1 MPDVSAVRLVTPYA
15 NTFLTLAP
23 LQRMEMKRLEHEHQR
38 ALQRKLFEDQM
49 VALERQ
55 QAQELL
61 SLPYDANLHGGPT
74 GIQHLAVSAPTTPP
88 RVNAILN
95 GDVYPSGRSGRVQ
108 FTTDAEILSK
118 AVGSVADKRKSVTY
132 APSINISNELVVP
145 SSNGQSFTRSAGAKS
160 MPASR
165 RTSASSHDDE
175 LASHLQNLALV
186 GEQSNRT
193 SPVPVASVLMSGGV
207 RFGEEDGSRHRAA
220 YTAGM
225 MLDEQL
231 DKEMHS
237 KSALMYCLRRLSQLQ
252 TPCGCCLR
260 QMMTSRMAL
269 TLEK

>member
-1 MPDVSAVRLVTPYA
+1 MSAVRLVTPYA

-61 SLPYDANLHGGPT
+61 SLPYDANLHGG
-74 GIQHLAVSAPTTPP
+74 IQHLAVSAPTTPP

-132 APSINISNELVVP
+132 APSINISTELVVP

-175 LASHLQNLALV
+175 LASHLQNLAMV
-186 GEQSNRT
+186 GEQSNRA
-193 SPVPVASVLMSGGV
+193 SPVPVASVLLSGGV
-207 RFGEEDGSRHRAA
+207 RFGEEDGSRHRAT
-220 YTAGM
+220 YNAGM

-237 KSALMYCLRRLSQLQ
+237 KSALIYGLRRLS
-252 TPCGCCLR
+252 
-260 QMMTSRMAL
+260 
-269 TLEK
+269 